1 MDSLLDLLTIP
12 AYAAA
17 IAALALL
24 ANRLLAGDDTGLS
37 ALFRI
42 ELDPPGPRDVQ
53 EEEAPV
59 RWTVERLPRPARTES
74 ALSGASLPTGAVG
87 GLEGACLP

>member
-17 IAALALL
+17 IAAVALL
-24 ANRLLAGDDTGLS
+24 ANRVLAGDDTGLS

-42 ELDPPGPRDVQ
+42 ELDPPGPRGVQ
-53 EEEAPV
+53 EEEPV
-59 RWTVERLPRPARTES
+59 RWNVERLRRPTRAES
-74 ALSGASLPTGAVG
+74 APSATLPTSAARG

>member
-24 ANRLLAGDDTGLS
+24 ANRVLAGDDTGLS
-37 ALFRI
+37 ALFRSA
-42 ELDPPGPRDVQ
+42 LDPPEPRGVH
-53 EEEAPV
+53 EGEPV
-59 RWTVERLPRPARTES
+59 R
-74 ALSGASLPTGAVG
+74 
-87 GLEGACLP
+87 